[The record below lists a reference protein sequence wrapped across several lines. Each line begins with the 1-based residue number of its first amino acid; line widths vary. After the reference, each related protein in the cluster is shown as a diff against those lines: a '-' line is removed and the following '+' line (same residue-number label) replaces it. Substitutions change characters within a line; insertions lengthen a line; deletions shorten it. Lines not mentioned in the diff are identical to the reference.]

1 MAMILARPELIKNAD
16 PQSLCRLCC
25 TSKTLLIDLQGTKA
39 WARLAEAQYPPPTP
53 RDDSDARSHVKRRE
67 LAKATPPSRRVLEDV
82 TLQQAIAREPPAP
95 VEFTRNRFSDFTYFL
110 RLEDNDRL
118 IWEGD
123 LGDLSRG
130 SEENGLVLHVS
141 LRQANLRWI
150 DPGPSGGI
158 EMALVAIRDDDQAM
172 FSLGRFNCSGI
183 HLRYDFRPR
192 WSLFYSERSHLVL
205 WASLFLTED
214 RYVNRLEF
222 GLHHI
227 VREPR
232 GVLHTH
238 SIYRCNPS
246 LFRYVL
252 SYLAGVNPLARAFVL
267 ARIERCFVA
276 AERRRG
282 WVEYEVERLYADTVL
297 REQDEIEAARAE
309 QELEDELE
317 REREEAEY
325 YRDNDGLDGAF
336 VVFS

>member
-1 MAMILARPELIKNAD
+1 
-16 PQSLCRLCC
+16 
-25 TSKTLLIDLQGTKA
+25 
-39 WARLAEAQYPPPTP
+39 
-53 RDDSDARSHVKRRE
+53 
-67 LAKATPPSRRVLEDV
+67 
-82 TLQQAIAREPPAP
+82 
-95 VEFTRNRFSDFTYFL
+95 
-110 RLEDNDRL
+110 
-118 IWEGD
+118 
-123 LGDLSRG
+123 
-130 SEENGLVLHVS
+130 
-141 LRQANLRWI
+141 
-150 DPGPSGGI
+150 
-158 EMALVAIRDDDQAM
+158 MALVAIRDDDQAM

-214 RYVNRLEF
+214 RYVNRLEL

-282 WVEYEVERLYADTVL
+282 RPPARRDTPHRGLAD
-297 REQDEIEAARAE
+297 AARR
-309 QELEDELE
+309 QRGDL
-317 REREEAEY
+317 
-325 YRDNDGLDGAF
+325 GGARRRGETPAAWAQ
-336 VVFS
+336 